1 MSETLKVGMADMKVC
16 KAPNKLTTLGL
27 GSCVGVVLYDPTTKI
42 SGMVHVMLP
51 DSTKI
56 KNNSNIAK
64 FADTGIAATYDMM
77 IKEGA
82 KASKIV
88 SKIAGGAAMFAV
100 SADSGDIMKVGERN
114 IEATKLT
121 LKKMGISILAEE
133 TGLNYG
139 RTILFDSVTGDLTIK
154 AVGKEIK
161 IV

>member
-16 KAPNKLTTLGL
+16 KAPDKLTTLGL
-27 GSCVGVVLYDPTTKI
+27 GSCVGVCLYDPTTKV

-64 FADTGIAATYDMM
+64 FADTGIKATYDIM

-100 SADSGDIMKVGERN
+100 SSESGDIMKIGERN
-114 IEATKLT
+114 VDATKKT
-121 LKKMGISILAEE
+121 LLKMGITILAED

-139 RTILFDSVTGDLTIK
+139 RTIIFDSVTGELTIK
-154 AVGKEIK
+154 AVGREIK
-161 IV
+161 TV